1 MGSHVADELVLR
13 GYKVVSF
20 DLKPYAYSSAVESI
34 TGDIRDKDSVLKA
47 VKGAEYVYN
56 FSGLADLDSAS
67 TMAAETAQVNIIGN
81 INILEACHRHKVKKF
96 LFAST
101 IYVYSEKGG
110 FYRCSKQACEIY
122 IEEFRRKYGVNYTI
136 LRYGSLYGPRSTEA
150 NIIYLLIK
158 EALTK
163 KRITYQGSGQEVR
176 EYINVRDA
184 ARLSVDMLDKKYD
197 NKYMIITGHNTLKVE
212 NMLEMLKE
220 MMGNNI
226 VIEKNDKDADDAH
239 YTMTPYSFQP
249 KIGQK
254 IVSNEYMDFGQ
265 GLLECINEIY
275 QELYHEKCRVG

>member
-1 MGSHVADELVLR
+1 MRKFNGVNGIKEMRQIKTKIRIAVFFFGIFASALLVFPAQASDITEQNVLR
-13 GYKVVSF
+13 
-20 DLKPYAYSSAVESI
+20 
-34 TGDIRDKDSVLKA
+34 
-47 VKGAEYVYN
+47 
-56 FSGLADLDSAS
+56 
-67 TMAAETAQVNIIGN
+67 
-81 INILEACHRHKVKKF
+81 
-96 LFAST
+96 
-101 IYVYSEKGG
+101 
-110 FYRCSKQACEIY
+110 
-122 IEEFRRKYGVNYTI
+122 
-136 LRYGSLYGPRSTEA
+136 
-150 NIIYLLIK
+150 
-158 EALTK
+158 LTN
-163 KRITYQGSGQEVR
+163 EVR
-176 EYINVRDA
+176 QKAGLSSLETDDQLTRA
-184 ARLSVDMLDKKYD
+184 ANLKVQDMLDKKYD